1 MNENNNKIEKCIE
14 KKEIQSKPP
23 IRNETYWGGGKEY
36 GENGLLHNRSKNI
49 DPSV

>member
-1 MNENNNKIEKCIE
+1 MMEIYK

-23 IRNETYWGGGKEY
+23 IRNETYQGGEEY
-36 GENGLLHNRSKNI
+36 GENGLLYNRSKNI